1 MTRERVSGSNII
13 LAGFMGAGKSS
24 VGRCLAALLEMAH
37 LDTDALVEAE
47 AGATISEIF
56 RTRGEAWFRRLEAR
70 AVRQASQL
78 NNTVISVGGGALM
91 DQRNVALLKRAGLL
105 VWLRTSPESV
115 VARLRAEGTSSINAR
130 PVLAGK
136 ADLEQVRSLMSAR
149 ESGYRQAHI
158 AVDTDGK
165 RPDEIACQI
174 AREIAW
180 ETDSGAHAPCKLSE
194 SAEMPP
200 AFGRDR
206 RCCARERRP
215 NRCAFTKSVQPDRTN
230 PCTLEILA
238 GASAY
243 PYLLGYDLLARPDT
257 YRAALAAPTAP
268 GGPGSGDMRL
278 PGRIIVVT
286 TPLLRLLFGG
296 QLEEGLRGWLG
307 HDPSIVWAM
316 VPDGERAK
324 SLATLAK
331 LYDLAAASGAGRDSL
346 AIALGGGTVGDVAGF
361 FAATYMRGIRLVQ
374 VPTTLLAMVD
384 SAIGGKTAI
393 NLRAAK
399 NLAGTFWQPAAVI
412 ADIATLGT
420 LPLRDLT
427 SGLAEVVKAAVI
439 GDPGLFETL
448 EHVARVVGG
457 AETCSTDGCRT
468 PGLRRP
474 RAARFAAAR
483 TLQQEPALWQDIVR
497 GAVMVK
503 AKIVATDE
511 RDAGDRLL
519 LNLGHTLGH
528 AIERAG
534 GFRRWTH
541 GEAVAIG
548 LAAAC
553 RASARLGYLQEDAS
567 ARVIRLLTGLGLPT
581 SVPLADGGALRK
593 SILTAMAL
601 DKKARGGKLRVVL
614 PLSIGR
620 CSICEDPAAEALA
633 EEIAMPT
640 GLDRETIPSSGG
652 EKHGGRYYH
661 GNSWPE
667 PGPVRRARARYLRV
681 SNP

>member
-1 MTRERVSGSNII
+1 MTRERISGSNII

-24 VGRCLAALLEMAH
+24 VGRCLAALLGMAH

-78 NNTVISVGGGALM
+78 NNTVISVGGGALI
-91 DQRNVALLKRAGLL
+91 DQRNVNVLKRAGIL

-136 ADLEQVRSLMSAR
+136 ADLEQVRSLMRAR
-149 ESGYRQAHI
+149 EDGYRQAHI

-180 ETDSGAHAPCKLSE
+180 ETDSGARAPCKLSE
-194 SAEMPP
+194 SAKMPP
-200 AFGRDR
+200 ALGRDR
-206 RCCARERRP
+206 RCCAREWRP
-215 NRCAFTKSVQPDRTN
+215 NRCAFTKSGQPDRAN
-230 PCTLEILA
+230 PCTLEIVA

-243 PYLLGYDLLARPDT
+243 PYLLGYGLLARPDT
-257 YRAALAAPTAP
+257 YRAALATLTAP
-268 GGPGSGDMRL
+268 RRPGSGDMRP

-296 QLEEGLRGWLG
+296 RLEEGLRGWLG

-412 ADIATLGT
+412 ADIAALGT

-439 GDPGLFETL
+439 GDPDLFATL
-448 EHVARVVGG
+448 EHVARVAGG
-457 AETCSTDGCRT
+457 ADTCSTGGCRT
-468 PGLRRP
+468 AGLRRP
-474 RAARFAAAR
+474 RATRFAAAR
-483 TLQQEPALWQDIVR
+483 TLQREHALWQDIVR
-497 GAVMVK
+497 RAVMVK

-511 RDAGDRLL
+511 RDTGDRLL

-567 ARVIRLLTGLGLPT
+567 ARVIRLLAGLGLPT
-581 SVPLADGGALRK
+581 SVPLADSGALRE
-593 SILTAMAL
+593 SILAAMAL

-620 CSICEDPAAEALA
+620 CSICEDPAAAALA
-633 EEIAMPT
+633 EEIA
-640 GLDRETIPSSGG
+640 ISGG
-652 EKHGGRYYH
+652 GKHGGRYYH
-661 GNSWPE
+661 GDSRPE
-667 PGPVRRARARYLRV
+667 PGPVGRARARYLRV